1 MEKHFIISFIIL
13 FLSIKHSQ
21 TNLNDSNDHFNIIC
35 GNGKKKSNANIY
47 NFTQSQN
54 QFESHYRKLADDDYK
69 PIRIYVSKRVISLS
83 LSFLSSLRTL
93 LFNDLDEVI
102 NYIEKLINVVY
113 INYPIKFDYQTI
125 LEKNLVIEDQSPI
138 YDEALVTGINN
149 YDLVIIPMVD
159 LVNDYISSEN
169 LLRDSTTNRV
179 IGAIINIPLSLIR
192 NLNKRNFNHYAK
204 SIILHLMTHVLGFDY
219 ESFQY
224 FPGGLENTIRTEISR
239 GVNRTYII
247 TPKVVQFQ
255 KDYYN
260 CPQEIG
266 IELEDQNDESTE
278 INQAHSH
285 WESRILLGEYMNSV
299 IYKPEIVISEFT
311 LALLEDSGWYKVNYY
326 TGGLMRFGKHKGCS
340 FLTNDCCDN
349 QGKTSFK
356 NEFFDT
362 EDVDKP
368 SCSSGR
374 LSRTY
379 NKYTTYDASLIQ
391 YYRTLANNNDIG
403 GFTINSDYC
412 FGFTTISTEENDNDL
427 YVGNCKLGSPGYGTQ
442 IIYNQNQNY
451 KNGDLQEIIGEK
463 YSDNSFCV
471 LSEAYPIGLTQE
483 EKTLYNNIFDT
494 IVHPVCYEMYCT
506 DYSLTIKISD
516 QYVVCPRKGGK
527 VEVNGSFKGYLYCPD
542 YNLICTGTKMC
553 NDLFDCID
561 QESLPR
567 NIKYDYDY
575 DYNDD
580 TSSQKISEL
589 KQENVIFA
597 YENNNE
603 GICPENCGQCRDLKK
618 CFRCAQGYKLLGQ
631 KEDDA
636 EPIICDKDTNV
647 TVGYFIKN
655 ETYYPCIEFCVQCN
669 SSYTCIKCDNIH
681 KTNDDRQKCI
691 DKVENCE
698 TYDNIDFNCT
708 KCKDPYVFIGDDR
721 EHCLIINEEEKNTKY
736 YTLDEGIS
744 YYPCD
749 TKIANC
755 EICNNNRD
763 LCSLCKPDYYFIKEN
778 RTFCFNDKN
787 LSQYY
792 TLDEKVSYY
801 FCNDSIPF
809 CDTCDNPNTCQTCG
823 QDHYFIKENRTHCEI
838 GYDLKKYYTEDNKIS
853 YYPCSEA
860 IDHCEECEAK
870 NLCTKCENNY
880 YFLGN
885 NKSECRND
893 FDRRKYYTEDNL
905 TYYPCDTNFE
915 FCDECTNKYTCTKC
929 KYTYG
934 FFGTDRSKCIH
945 VGNEYYTDDGITF
958 YPCYTNLLNCEQCL
972 NKTYCLKCNQS
983 FYFIEYDRTRCFNIY
998 NLKEYYTEDEG
1009 ISYFPCNTGIA
1020 HCKNCSSKYDC
1031 TACEATYYFIGN
1043 NRNLCVN
1050 DRNLLE
1056 YYTLD
1061 QGISYYPCHEA
1072 MDNCKN
1078 CIVPTT
1084 CMECQENTY
1093 FIRNDTSI
1101 CHSINLNGYYT
1112 EDGKFYY
1119 PCTDSIAYCGECY
1132 NKYFCSRCNN
1142 DYFLKYEIHDQC
1154 FDRSVFQN
1162 DRTYYRLN
1170 ETHYK
1175 KCSSSIDNCL
1185 YCNNGTYCT
1194 QCEADYYFVNENYSQ
1209 CVHISSLVPTDEF
1222 YKIDDYNYYACW
1234 YRKGVEFCKKC
1245 HNGTICLICE
1255 DRYAFVNDIF
1265 NKCYPKSDLRI
1276 GYYHNDEDTIY
1287 YPCLPNCDYCVNG
1300 EYCQK
1305 CAPNNELIFDKTIC
1319 GSCQVDIN
1327 YITDD
1332 LNLGIIHSLTN
1343 KYFDENTN
1351 NLTYVPHYINRNKNF
1366 SITIFRSWECTKFL
1380 FSKGYFYLNTEL
1392 LSKKLIQNTGE
1403 SLTSLTYIFVSYS
1416 NSRNYIEIYDS
1427 KNTLINLNQIC
1438 PECLKLDFNIGTNLT
1453 NIINSLGHNIA
1464 NNIIVND
1471 INIFNETDL
1480 YFSDFCSNFT
1490 IENIDIPLKER
1501 REKLFLGNQA
1511 KEVICHDITCEIE
1524 NITINQLTG
1533 ICECL
1538 PNSDLSNLNPDSENS
1553 EISFDNKGNNN
1564 FPIFACFREG
1574 FGEAPIKSN
1583 IGFFIGLILIIIQIL
1598 AFVIYVCTSKYIKK
1612 VKKIA
1617 NPPLKYI
1624 NSDLLFIEDFDNI
1637 IKENGMNRNND
1648 KENEEMNLQDR
1659 DEVSEELNIESY
1671 DDFQNRK
1678 TLDHLLSED
1687 GYRSQ
1692 KDRGPGRKSG
1702 YNLEFDTYSVKIHS
1716 TKKERNEKLFFQNS
1730 EDNASEKG
1738 RNKNRS
1744 SYKNAGD
1751 INSKSSFDSNDGLDE
1766 IRQIRKRLKTNKVY
1780 SSPSDAK
1787 KNNSTSFCQFYCFI
1801 LGLRQPLI
1809 NLFLCNGCN
1818 ILGDDFV
1825 PFQIKLIRF
1834 IFFISLN
1841 IFMNCMHLNHKYFYK
1856 KFEHFNNLYNIRDS
1870 FLEKT
1875 IASNEFF
1882 LYAFKKTALLALAS
1896 FVLCFLVQELLN
1908 RFVINNKKK
1917 IDKLLNVRDPKA
1929 KINDEIIE
1937 ILSNSKTKYIILF
1950 VINIIFTVVFYIL
1963 IVNFF
1968 AVYRGG
1974 IIDYLAAST
1983 WTFIYL
1989 QIFPFILCFI
1999 FALFRYFGLKNSNNK
2014 LFKIGQ
2020 LLIY

>member
-1 MEKHFIISFIIL
+1 MGKQFIISLIIL
-13 FLSIKHSQ
+13 FLAIKNSQ
-21 TNLNDSNDHFNIIC
+21 TNLDKINKHFNIIC
-35 GNGKKKSNANIY
+35 GVDKKKSKAKIY
-47 NFTQSQN
+47 NVTQSQN
-54 QFESHYRKLADDDYK
+54 QLKSHERKLQDGEYR
-69 PIRIYVSKRVISLS
+69 PIRIYLSNRVIFNILGVIPT
-83 LSFLSSLRTL
+83 LRPRFINL
-93 LFNDLDEVI
+93 LEEAK
-102 NYIEKLINVVY
+102 NYIQKLINIIY
-113 INYPIKFDYQTI
+113 LDYPIIIDEQTI
-125 LEKNLVIEDQSPI
+125 LDKNLAYEDFDTSMQ
-138 YDEALVTGINN
+138 YDHDLVSGINS
-149 YDLVIIPMVD
+149 DLVIIPMVD
-159 LVNDYISSEN
+159 GLHDYISSEN
-169 LLRDSTTNRV
+169 LLRDSATKRV
-179 IGAIINIPLSLIR
+179 IAAVINIPLNLIR
-192 NLNKRNFNHYAK
+192 NIEKRNFNHYIK
-204 SIILHLMTHVLGFDY
+204 TILLHLITHILGFDY
-219 ESFQY
+219 ESFEY
-224 FPGGLENTIRTEISR
+224 FPGGLGSTVKTALDSR
-239 GVNRTYII
+239 GINRTYII
-247 TPKVVQFQ
+247 TPKVKQLI
-255 KDYYN
+255 KKYYN
-260 CPQEIG
+260 CDEDLG
-266 IELEDQNDESTE
+266 LELE
-278 INQAHSH
+278 NQDDISELNHTHSH
-285 WESRILLGEYMNSV
+285 WEARILLGEYMNSI
-299 IYKPEIVISEFT
+299 IYKPEVVISEFT
-311 LALLEDSGWYKVNYY
+311 LALLEDSGWYKINYY
-326 TGGLMRFGKHKGCS
+326 TGGLMRFGKNKGCS

-349 QGKTSFK
+349 QGKTLFK

-362 EDVDKP
+362 EDVNKP

-391 YYRTLANNNDIG
+391 YYRTLVNNNDFG

-412 FGFTTISTEENDNDL
+412 FGFTTIDEEENDNDL
-427 YVGNCKLGSPGYGTQ
+427 YVGNCKFGSPGYGTQ
-442 IIYNQNQNY
+442 IIYNDNLNY
-451 KNGDLQEIIGEK
+451 KNGDIQDIIGEK
-463 YSDNSFCV
+463 YSNNSFCV
-471 LSEAYPIGLTQE
+471 LSESYPKGTTQNE
-483 EKTLYNNIFDT
+483 INLYFKIFDT

-506 DYSLTIKISD
+506 DYSLTIKIKD

-527 VEVNGSFKGYLYCPD
+527 VAINGSFKGYLYCPD
-542 YNLICTGTKMC
+542 YNLICTGTKLC

-561 QESLPR
+561 KESLSR
-567 NIKYDYDY
+567 KANYDY
-575 DYNDD
+575 DYNNQI
-580 TSSQKISEL
+580 SSQKISQL
-589 KQENVIFA
+589 KNEKVIFA
-597 YENNNE
+597 YENNTE
-603 GICPENCGQCRDLKK
+603 GICPENCGQCRDIKR
-618 CFRCAQGYKLLGQ
+618 CFKCAQGYKLLGQ

-636 EPIICDKDTNV
+636 EPIICDKNTNV
-647 TVGYFIKN
+647 SVGYFIKN

-669 SSYTCIKCDNIH
+669 SSYTCTKCDNIH
-681 KTNDDRQKCI
+681 KTNTDRTECI
-691 DKVENCE
+691 DKVENCL

-708 KCKDPYVFIGDDR
+708 KCKGDYVFIGDDR
-721 EHCLIINEEEKNTKY
+721 EHCVIINEQDKKTKY

-763 LCSLCKPDYYFIKEN
+763 LCTLCKTDYYFIKEN

-787 LSQYY
+787 LSKYY
-792 TLDEKVSYY
+792 TLDEGVSYY
-801 FCNDSIPF
+801 FCNDSISF

-823 QDHYFIKENRTHCEI
+823 QDHYFIKENRTHCVT
-838 GYDLKKYYTEDNKIS
+838 GYDLRKYYTEDNKIS
-853 YYPCSEA
+853 YYPCSEV
-860 IDHCEECEAK
+860 IDHCDECEAR
-870 NLCTKCENNY
+870 NLCTKCDNDY
-880 YFLGN
+880 FFLGN
-885 NKSECRND
+885 DKSACRND
-893 FDRRKYYTEDNL
+893 FDRRKYYTEDNI

-915 FCDECTNKYTCTKC
+915 FCDECTNKYTCTRC
-929 KYTYG
+929 QYTYG

-972 NKTYCLKCNQS
+972 NKTHCIKCNQS

-998 NLKEYYTEDEG
+998 NLKEYYTEDGG

-1020 HCKNCSSKYDC
+1020 HCKNCSSKYNC
-1031 TACEATYYFIGN
+1031 TACEATYYFVGN

-1093 FIRNDTSI
+1093 FLRNDTSK
-1101 CHSINLNGYYT
+1101 CHSLNLKGYYT

-1119 PCTDSIAYCGECY
+1119 PCSDSMLYCGECY
-1132 NKYFCSRCNN
+1132 NKHFCSKCNN

-1154 FDRSVFQN
+1154 FDRSVFEN
-1162 DRTYYRLN
+1162 DRTYYKLN

-1185 YCNNGTYCT
+1185 YCNNGTSCI
-1194 QCEADYYFVNENYSQ
+1194 QCEADYYFVNENYSK
-1209 CVHISSLVPTDEF
+1209 CVHISSLVPTDEY
-1222 YKIDDYNYYACW
+1222 YKIDDRNYFACW

-1255 DRYAFVNDIF
+1255 DRYAFINDIF

-1300 EYCQK
+1300 EYCQQ

-1319 GSCQVDIN
+1319 GACQVDIK

-1332 LNLGIIHSLTN
+1332 LNLGIIHSLKN
-1343 KYFDENTN
+1343 KYFDENIN
-1351 NLTYVPHYINRNKNF
+1351 NLTYVPHYINQNTNF
-1366 SITIFRSWECTKFL
+1366 SITIFRSWECTKLL

-1392 LSKKLIQNTGE
+1392 LSKKLVQTTGE

-1416 NSRNYIEIYDS
+1416 NNRNYIEIYDS

-1438 PECLKLDFNIGTNLT
+1438 PECLKLDFNIGSNLT
-1453 NIINSLGHNIA
+1453 NIMNSFGQNIA

-1471 INIFNETDL
+1471 INIFNETDS

-1490 IENIDIPLKER
+1490 IENVDIPLKER
-1501 REKLFLGNQA
+1501 REMIFLGNQA

-1533 ICECL
+1533 ICQCL
-1538 PNSDLSNLNPDSENS
+1538 PNSDLSNLNQDAQNS
-1553 EISFDNKGNNN
+1553 EITFDNKGNNN
-1564 FPIFACFREG
+1564 FPIFTCFREG
-1574 FGEAPIKSN
+1574 FGKAPIKSN
-1583 IGFFIGLILIIIQIL
+1583 AGFFIGLILIIIQIL

-1612 VKKIA
+1612 TKNIA

-1648 KENEEMNLQDR
+1648 KENEEMDLQDR
-1659 DEVSEELNIESY
+1659 DEVSEDLNSETY
-1671 DDFQNRK
+1671 EDFENRK

-1687 GYRSQ
+1687 GHRSQ
-1692 KDRGPGRKSG
+1692 KDRVPGRKSA

-1716 TKKERNEKLFFQNS
+1716 TKKERNEKLFFKDS

-1751 INSKSSFDSNDGLDE
+1751 IGSKSSFDSNDGLDE

-1780 SSPSDAK
+1780 PSPSDAK

-1809 NLFLCNGCN
+1809 NLLLCNECN
-1818 ILGDDFV
+1818 ALGDDFV

-1834 IFFISLN
+1834 FFFISLN
-1841 IFMNCMHLNHKYFYK
+1841 IFMNCLHLNHKYFYK
-1856 KFEHFNNLYNIRDS
+1856 KFEYFDNLYNIRDS

-1875 IASNEFF
+1875 ISSNEFF
-1882 LYAFKKTALLALAS
+1882 LYAFKNSALLALIS
-1896 FVLCFLVQELLN
+1896 FVICFLVQELLN
-1908 RFVINNKKK
+1908 RFVINNRKK
-1917 IDKLLNVRDPKA
+1917 IDRLLITRDPKT

-1937 ILSNSKTKYIILF
+1937 ILRNSKTKYIILF
-1950 VINIIFTVVFYIL
+1950 VINIIFTVAFYFL
-1963 IVNFF
+1963 IINFF

-2014 LFKIGQ
+2014 LYKIGQ